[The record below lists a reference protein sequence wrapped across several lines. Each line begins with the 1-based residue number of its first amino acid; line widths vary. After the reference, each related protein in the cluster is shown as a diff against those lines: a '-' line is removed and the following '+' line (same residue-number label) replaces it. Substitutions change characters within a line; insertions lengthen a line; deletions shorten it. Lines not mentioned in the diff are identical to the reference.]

1 MERFGKEHN
10 PQGEENQKEEQKGEE
25 TLVKTEEFY
34 YDPIAKE
41 LKLNL
46 EQQKEQSLK
55 QQKGQSISFE
65 EGENYPYE
73 IITTPKENF
82 VLFGDGRAIVVYKEN
97 GELKKINLELKDSK
111 NNKIQVQVRHLKIFP
126 DGTLVVANQNRIYI
140 FEPKGYLLQTF
151 DKKKQYTFTLIQEI
165 TLDQET
171 DGKILN
177 IQIIEGGK
185 IIITTTKSI
194 IFYDYEEEEDRYVEK
209 SRIKKI
215 DRREINNLLYSYYL
229 PEEKILILTKGK
241 LILYSPSEN
250 KVTKEI
256 NIPDNYDIRGIFINP
271 YTKEILLSINV
282 YYDTDEISTSNKNII
297 QILDLETLE
306 NKKTIDNLIE
316 KGRILKAVATN
327 KGEIVVLGITEPERK
342 RIIKVL
348 RPTLENNYESYEI
361 PLSKSQTIADISIS
375 PEGKINY
382 VGNFQGIKPGI
393 FSTLQ

>member
-1 MERFGKEHN
+1 MDNLFIMERFGKEHN

-34 YDPIAKE
+34 YDHIAEK

-46 EQQKEQSLK
+46 EQQKE
-55 QQKGQSISFE
+55 QSISFE

-82 VLFGDGRAIVVYKEN
+82 VLFGDGRVIVVYKEN
-97 GELKKINLELKDSK
+97 GELKKINLELKDNK

-126 DGTLVVANQNRIYI
+126 DGTLVAADQNRIYI

-177 IQIIEGGK
+177 IQIIEGGR

-194 IFYDYEEEEDRYVEK
+194 IFYDYEKEEDRYVEK

-215 DRREINNLLYSYYL
+215 GRREINNLLYSYYL
-229 PEEKILILTKGK
+229 SEEKILILTSEK

-250 KVTKEI
+250 KVNKEI
-256 NIPDNYDIRGIFINP
+256 NIPDNYYIRGIFINP
-271 YTKEILLSINV
+271 YTKEILLSIKV
-282 YYDTDEISTSNKNII
+282 YYDTDEISISNKNII

-306 NKKTIDNLIE
+306 NKKTIDNPIE

-327 KGEIVVLGITEPERK
+327 KGEIVVLGVNEPEGK

-348 RPTLENNYESYEI
+348 SPTLENKYESYEI
-361 PLSKSQTIADISIS
+361 TLSKSQTIADISIS

>member
-1 MERFGKEHN
+1 MDNLFIMERFGKERN
-10 PQGEENQKEEQKGEE
+10 PQKEENQKEEQKGEE

-46 EQQKEQSLK
+46 EQQKEQS
-55 QQKGQSISFE
+55 ISFE
-65 EGENYPYE
+65 ERENYPYE

-82 VLFGDGRAIVVYKEN
+82 VLFGDGRVIVVYEEN
-97 GELKKINLELKDSK
+97 GELKKINLELKDSE

-126 DGTLVVANQNRIYI
+126 DGTLVVADQNRIYI
-140 FEPKGYLLQTF
+140 FEPQGYLLQTF

-165 TLDQET
+165 TLDQEI

-185 IIITTTKSI
+185 IIVTTTKSI
-194 IFYDYEEEEDRYVEK
+194 IFYDYEEEDRYVEK

-215 DRREINNLLYSYYL
+215 DRREINNLLYTYYL

-256 NIPDNYDIRGIFINP
+256 NIPDNYDIRSIFINP

-282 YYDTDEISTSNKNII
+282 YYDAYESSTSSKNII

-306 NKKTIDNLIE
+306 NKKTIDNPIE
-316 KGRILKAVATN
+316 RGRILKAISTN
-327 KGEIVVLGITEPERK
+327 KGEIVVLGVNESKGK

-361 PLSKSQTIADISIS
+361 SLSKSQTIIADISIS
-375 PEGKINY
+375 PEGEINY
-382 VGNFQGIKPGI
+382 VGNFQGTQPGI

>member
-1 MERFGKEHN
+1 MERFGKEYN
-10 PQGEENQKEEQKGEE
+10 LQKEENQKEEQKGEK

-34 YDPIAKE
+34 YYPIAKE

-46 EQQKEQSLK
+46 EQQKEQL
-55 QQKGQSISFE
+55 ISFE
-65 EGENYPYE
+65 EGENYPYK

-82 VLFGDGRAIVVYKEN
+82 ALFGDGRVIVVYKEN

-126 DGTLVVANQNRIYI
+126 DGTLVAADQNKIYI
-140 FEPKGYLLQTF
+140 FEPQGYLLQTF
-151 DKKKQYTFTLIQEI
+151 DKKKQYTFNLIKEI

-194 IFYDYEEEEDRYVEK
+194 IFYDYEEENRYVEK

-282 YYDTDEISTSNKNII
+282 YYDTYEISTSSKNII

-306 NKKTIDNLIE
+306 KK
-316 KGRILKAVATN
+316 K
-327 KGEIVVLGITEPERK
+327 
-342 RIIKVL
+342 
-348 RPTLENNYESYEI
+348 NNR
-361 PLSKSQTIADISIS
+361 
-375 PEGKINY
+375 
-382 VGNFQGIKPGI
+382 
-393 FSTLQ
+393 

>member
-1 MERFGKEHN
+1 MKRFGKEYN
-10 PQGEENQKEEQKGEE
+10 PQGEENQKEEQKSEG

-34 YDPIAKE
+34 YYPIAE
-41 LKLNL
+41 KLNL
-46 EQQKEQSLK
+46 EQQKEQS
-55 QQKGQSISFE
+55 ISFE
-65 EGENYPYE
+65 KGENYPYK

-82 VLFGDGRAIVVYKEN
+82 VLFGDGRVIIVYKEN

-111 NNKIQVQVRHLKIFP
+111 NNKIQVRHLKIFP
-126 DGTLVVANQNRIYI
+126 DGTLVVADQNRIYI

-177 IQIIEGGK
+177 IQIIKGGK

-194 IFYDYEEEEDRYVEK
+194 IFYDYEEEEEDRYVGK
-209 SRIKKI
+209 SRINKI
-215 DRREINNLLYSYYL
+215 GRREINNLLYSYYL
-229 PEEKILILTKGK
+229 SEDYLSEEKILILTSEK

-250 KVTKEI
+250 KVNKEI

-271 YTKEILLSINV
+271 YTKEILLSINE
-282 YYDTDEISTSNKNII
+282 TTSNKNII
-297 QILDLETLE
+297 QILDLEILE
-306 NKKTIDNLIE
+306 KKKTIDNPIE
-316 KGRILKAVATN
+316 KGRILKTIATN
-327 KGEIVVLGITEPERK
+327 KGEIVVLGVIEPEGK

-348 RPTLENNYESYEI
+348 NPTLENNYEPYEI
-361 PLSKSQTIADISIS
+361 PLIKSQIIADISIS

-382 VGNFQGIKPGI
+382 VGNFQGTKPGT

>member
-1 MERFGKEHN
+1 VDNLFIMERFGKEHN

-34 YDPIAKE
+34 YDHIAEK

-46 EQQKEQSLK
+46 EQQKE
-55 QQKGQSISFE
+55 QSISFE

-82 VLFGDGRAIVVYKEN
+82 VLFGDGRVIVVYKEN
-97 GELKKINLELKDSK
+97 GELKKINLELKDNK

-126 DGTLVVANQNRIYI
+126 DGTLVAADQNRIYI

-177 IQIIEGGK
+177 IQIIEGGR

-194 IFYDYEEEEDRYVEK
+194 IFYDYEKEEDRYVEK

-215 DRREINNLLYSYYL
+215 GRREINNLLYSYYL
-229 PEEKILILTKGK
+229 SEEKILILTSEK

-250 KVTKEI
+250 KVNKEI
-256 NIPDNYDIRGIFINP
+256 NIPDNYYISGIFINP
-271 YTKEILLSINV
+271 YTKEILLSIKVN
-282 YYDTDEISTSNKNII
+282 YDTDEISISN
-297 QILDLETLE
+297 
-306 NKKTIDNLIE
+306 
-316 KGRILKAVATN
+316 
-327 KGEIVVLGITEPERK
+327 
-342 RIIKVL
+342 
-348 RPTLENNYESYEI
+348 
-361 PLSKSQTIADISIS
+361 
-375 PEGKINY
+375 
-382 VGNFQGIKPGI
+382 
-393 FSTLQ
+393 

>member
-1 MERFGKEHN
+1 MERFGKEYN
-10 PQGEENQKEEQKGEE
+10 PQGEENQKEEQKSEKI
-25 TLVKTEEFY
+25 LVKTEKFY
-34 YDPIAKE
+34 YGPIAEE

-46 EQQKEQSLK
+46 KQQKE
-55 QQKGQSISFE
+55 QSISFE

-82 VLFGDGRAIVVYKEN
+82 VLFGDGRVIVVYEEN
-97 GELKKINLELKDSK
+97 GELKKINLELKDSE
-111 NNKIQVQVRHLKIFP
+111 NNKIQVRHLKIFP
-126 DGTLVVANQNRIYI
+126 DGTLVVADQNRIYI
-140 FEPKGYLLQTF
+140 FEPQGYLLQTF
-151 DKKKQYTFTLIQEI
+151 DKKEQYTFTLIQEI

-194 IFYDYEEEEDRYVEK
+194 IFYDYEEDRYVEK

-215 DRREINNLLYSYYL
+215 GRREINNLLYSYYL

-250 KVTKEI
+250 KVNKEI
-256 NIPDNYDIRGIFINP
+256 YIPDNYDIRGIFINP

-282 YYDTDEISTSNKNII
+282 YYDTDESSTSNKNII

-306 NKKTIDNLIE
+306 KKKTIDNPIE

-327 KGEIVVLGITEPERK
+327 KGEIVVLGVTKPEGK

-348 RPTLENNYESYEI
+348 KPTLENNYESYEI
-361 PLSKSQTIADISIS
+361 PLSEITIADISIS
-375 PEGKINY
+375 PEGEINY
-382 VGNFQGIKPGI
+382 VGNFQGKKPGI

>member
-1 MERFGKEHN
+1 MERFGKEYN
-10 PQGEENQKEEQKGEE
+10 PQGEENQKEEQKSEE
-25 TLVKTEEFY
+25 ILVKTEKFY
-34 YDPIAKE
+34 YDPISEE

-46 EQQKEQSLK
+46 KQQKE
-55 QQKGQSISFE
+55 QSISFE

-82 VLFGDGRAIVVYKEN
+82 VLFGDGRVIVVYEEN
-97 GELKKINLELKDSK
+97 GELKKINLELKDSE
-111 NNKIQVQVRHLKIFP
+111 NNKIQVRHLKIFP
-126 DGTLVVANQNRIYI
+126 DGTLVVADQNRIYI
-140 FEPKGYLLQTF
+140 FEPQGYLLQTF
-151 DKKKQYTFTLIQEI
+151 DKKEQYTFTLNQEI

-177 IQIIEGGK
+177 IQIIKGGK

-194 IFYDYEEEEDRYVEK
+194 IFYDYEENRYVEK

-215 DRREINNLLYSYYL
+215 GRREINNLLYSYYLPEEKIFYL

-241 LILYSPSEN
+241 LILYSPSKN

-256 NIPDNYDIRGIFINP
+256 YIQNNYDIRSIFINP

-306 NKKTIDNLIE
+306 KKKTIDNPIE
-316 KGRILKAVATN
+316 NGRILKAVATN
-327 KGEIVVLGITEPERK
+327 KGEIVVLGVNESKGK

-348 RPTLENNYESYEI
+348 KPTLENNYESYEI
-361 PLSKSQTIADISIS
+361 PLSESTIADISIS
-375 PEGKINY
+375 PEGEINY
-382 VGNFQGIKPGI
+382 VGNFQGTQPGI